1 MNERDDMDLDSGQ
14 RKVQETLRRVAPVRP
29 DPAFRSRLREQFMSG
44 AIAEGQDLP
53 DAIEVPTIRSAPA
66 SRPRSWWWTALP
78 IAAVLIVSFLVA
90 DRGPAWRLHAVEGSG
105 EVTMDGTQI
114 VAGGD
119 MRFGDEVAMST
130 GDDTGLQIASEGIL
144 LLDIAPHS
152 EVVLPRAPRRL
163 LRRTMT
169 ARVNSGEL
177 RVKSGPGFS
186 GRRLVV
192 ETDEGR
198 TVVIGTTISVYKGAD
213 FTCVCVLEGI
223 ARIGR
228 DQDHLDAIPAGMR
241 KVMFADGR
249 APLVTEIEPHHKA
262 DLELFEQSAGQA
274 PW

>member
-1 MNERDDMDLDSGQ
+1 MNERDDMEIDSGQ
-14 RKVQETLRRVAPVRP
+14 REVQETLRQVAPVRP
-29 DPAFRSRLREQFMSG
+29 DPEFRSRLREQFLSG
-44 AIAEGQDLP
+44 AIAEGQDVP
-53 DAIEVPTIRSAPA
+53 DAPAAPVA
-66 SRPRSWWWTALP
+66 RPRSWWWAALP
-78 IAAVLIVSFLVA
+78 IAAALVVSFLVA
-90 DRGPAWRLHAVEGSG
+90 DRGPAWQLHAVQGAG
-105 EVTMDGTQI
+105 EVTVDGAQI

-119 MRFGDEVAMST
+119 MTFDDEVAMST
-130 GDDTGLQIASEGIL
+130 GDDTGLQIASQGIL
-144 LLDIAPHS
+144 LLEIAPHS
-152 EVVLPRAPRRL
+152 EVVLPRAPRRW

-177 RVKSGPGFS
+177 RVKSGSGFP

-198 TVVIGTTISVYKGAD
+198 TVMIGTTISVYKGAD

-228 DQDHLDAIPAGMR
+228 DEDHLDAIPAGMR

-249 APLVTEIEPHHKA
+249 DPLVTEIEPHHKV
-262 DLELFEQSAGQA
+262 DLELFEQSAGQF